1 MTWIARNL
9 SQTPFCTPI
18 HNHGIGNDGSWFE
31 VSDTFSTRWGERE
44 LACRLL
50 TAR

>member
-1 MTWIARNL
+1 MGA
-9 SQTPFCTPI
+9 
-18 HNHGIGNDGSWFE
+18 NHGIGNDGSWFE

-50 TAR
+50 TAGRDECPDQTPTSSGNE